1 MKNIRFYINETMKEM
16 VVEDKL
22 KEQILINCTN
32 HSKQNSLV
40 ANTSFIKKFSAVA
53 CIFIILGMSSYYVY
67 ASSLGLNIVRFT
79 RDGFVV
85 GKEQSYDLEVSQ
97 SQSLEDTNNANLV
110 PEVTEVSIDLGEYGE
125 VYKDLQEM
133 YIETDIPMLLP
144 TELTKQYSLSQ
155 DGIRYYYDTM
165 GNLTQRQWEGTFIR
179 DDKKI
184 HFYLDYAKW
193 EGEPDSRDG
202 TEVSWYES
210 SDKTDSR
217 GTSINKTKVKNLKKY
232 VNQNGIT
239 FPMASITFRDEEF
252 KIAAMS
258 IRNYV
263 YYLQFYNLTNSE
275 IYKILDSIT
284 LF

>member
-85 GKEQSYDLEVSQ
+85 GKEQSYDLEVR
-97 SQSLEDTNNANLV
+97 QSLEEVDNVDLV
-110 PEVTEVSIDLGEYGE
+110 PEVTEVSIDLEEHEE
-125 VYKDLQEM
+125 VYRDLKKM
-133 YIETDIPMLLP
+133 YIETDIPTLLP
-144 TELTKQYSLSQ
+144 AELTKQYSLSQ

-179 DDKKI
+179 ADKKI

-202 TEVSWYES
+202 AEVSWYES
-210 SDKTDSR
+210 GDKTDSR
-217 GTSINKTKVKNLKKY
+217 GNSINKTKVKTLKKY

-275 IYKILDSIT
+275 IYRILDSIT